1 MIMASVMKGLS
12 ISLLNVNKSAVTNR
26 QLRICSCLLMSHCLV
41 LLFHDVSPYH
51 IETSQII
58 CRANQRTGFN
68 MIGTFVTKEL
78 KQNFIF
84 GAIN

>member
-26 QLRICSCLLMSHCLV
+26 QLRICSYLLMSHCLF